1 MALGSLLTLLDDIA
15 TVLDDVSAM
24 TQVAAK
30 KTSALLGDDLA
41 LNAEQVSGVSAKREL
56 PVVWAVAK
64 GSFLNKLILVPL
76 ALLMSYF
83 APWLI
88 TPLLMVGGAY
98 LCFEGFEKITHKL
111 FHKDDDKEH
120 KAARKQALIDPSID
134 LVALEKKK
142 IKGAIRTDFILSA
155 EIIVIALST
164 VSEEAFFKQAM
175 VVSLIA
181 FVMTIGVY
189 GLVAA
194 IVRLDDVGIAM
205 MLKKG
210 QSFFNNIS
218 RKVGKLLIAATPYLM
233 RTLTV
238 LGTAAMFL
246 VGGGIFTHGIP
257 ALHHLAEKYAAA
269 DGLMGLLGP
278 ILLNAVVGL
287 VVGAILV
294 GVYEVYAHYFAH
306 KEEATT

>member
-1 MALGSLLTLLDDIA
+1 
-15 TVLDDVSAM
+15 M

-194 IVRLDDVGIAM
+194 IVRFSGWWYFHAWYSCLT
-205 MLKKG
+205 
-210 QSFFNNIS
+210 SPC
-218 RKVGKLLIAATPYLM
+218 RKVCRSRWAN
-233 RTLTV
+233 
-238 LGTAAMFL
+238 GT
-246 VGGGIFTHGIP
+246 IRPNFTECCCR
-257 ALHHLAEKYAAA
+257 LSCWR
-269 DGLMGLLGP
+269 
-278 ILLNAVVGL
+278 
-287 VVGAILV
+287 
-294 GVYEVYAHYFAH
+294 YFSGRL
-306 KEEATT
+306 